1 MAQLANIVHCS
12 HQCFNSSCHLTWRD
26 VTTNQHELIVTFKCS
41 KTIYCINCIFLC
53 YVCQAL
59 LYGQFL
65 GLPYSVCP
73 VITVPLSSLKL
84 VLLPN
89 FIQRFLLL
97 VSQMLRCFSVILFI
111 MVQPLGPS
119 ITAYWVNS
127 YRHRET
133 GQVMHIR
140 LIQNFMLNQ
149 SSPLPISF
157 DLLFSLLLHSF
168 TVKSCLFGVFHMVQS
183 YWWFFNFLFVRLIN
197 FSVPKSKLCLIC
209 VRRCSWGIYPLW
221 TSTYS
226 KGLIVQHTP
235 LASGSKNFMFH
246 FTPVFTSSTH
256 QRFCIVL
263 FIFFP
268 PTLQPWLILYDVIND
283 REVYQA
289 YLGLLFTS
297 CSYS

>member
-1 MAQLANIVHCS
+1 
-12 HQCFNSSCHLTWRD
+12 
-26 VTTNQHELIVTFKCS
+26 
-41 KTIYCINCIFLC
+41 
-53 YVCQAL
+53 
-59 LYGQFL
+59 
-65 GLPYSVCP
+65 
-73 VITVPLSSLKL
+73 
-84 VLLPN
+84 
-89 FIQRFLLL
+89 
-97 VSQMLRCFSVILFI
+97 
-111 MVQPLGPS
+111 
-119 ITAYWVNS
+119 
-127 YRHRET
+127 
-133 GQVMHIR
+133 
-140 LIQNFMLNQ
+140 MLNQ

-157 DLLFSLLLHSF
+157 VLLFSLLLHSF

-263 FIFFP
+263 FHFLPTHP
-268 PTLQPWLILYDVIND
+268 PTLVNF
-283 REVYQA
+283 V
-289 YLGLLFTS
+289 
-297 CSYS
+297 

>member
-1 MAQLANIVHCS
+1 MAQLTNIVPCS

-26 VTTNQHELIVTFKCS
+26 VTTNQHGLIVTFKCS
-41 KTIYCINCIFLC
+41 KTIYCINYIFLC

-59 LYGQFL
+59 LYSQFL

-84 VLLPN
+84 VLLPI

-111 MVQPLGPS
+111 MVQPLGPL

-140 LIQNFMLNQ
+140 LTQNFVLNQ

-157 DLLFSLLLHSF
+157 VLLFSLLLHSF
-168 TVKSCLFGVFHMVQS
+168 TLKSCLFGVFHMVQS
-183 YWWFFNFLFVRLIN
+183 YWWFFKLFVCTLNKLLCAKKQIVSHLCQAVQLGNLPSLDKHIFKGINCTTHTSGIRL
-197 FSVPKSKLCLIC
+197 
-209 VRRCSWGIYPLW
+209 
-221 TSTYS
+221 
-226 KGLIVQHTP
+226 
-235 LASGSKNFMFH
+235 
-246 FTPVFTSSTH
+246 
-256 QRFCIVL
+256 
-263 FIFFP
+263 
-268 PTLQPWLILYDVIND
+268 
-283 REVYQA
+283 
-289 YLGLLFTS
+289 
-297 CSYS
+297 